1 MKWSSLSINS
11 QDAEL
16 VEAFRM
22 TVEDIA
28 RAFRVPLPL
37 IGDTRNSTYN
47 NVEQLISAW
56 LATGLGFV
64 LEHVEQAL
72 GRHFD
77 IAEDTFINFDVD
89 SLLRT
94 DFAGRIDALTKG
106 ISGGLYSPN
115 EARAKEGLAAVEFG
129 DEPRV
134 QAQNVPLSAAGKIPA
149 AGSAPTAP
157 AAPQPEEK
165 PKEPEEKPP
174 AEDEKILSLYIM
186 RKKMLEAAA

>member
-1 MKWSSLSINS
+1 MHQCVQQS
-11 QDAEL
+11 
-16 VEAFRM
+16 RC
-22 TVEDIA
+22 
-28 RAFRVPLPL
+28 
-37 IGDTRNSTYN
+37 
-47 NVEQLISAW
+47 
-56 LATGLGFV
+56 
-64 LEHVEQAL
+64 
-72 GRHFD
+72 
-77 IAEDTFINFDVD
+77 AEDTFINFDVD